1 MNMHVFIMVES
12 VEPMGFKMSSL
23 PKTRETLCM
32 ELWWRRSW
40 KASWEAECKLPFCKT
55 IYYKKLLDLHFLLK
69 QGKSL
74 CHQSQLSIPK
84 PGPELK
90 GGSQRQS
97 GERQWPTSRHGW
109 CGVPLYHRALPAG
122 CHTRSHIFFSPRSQ
136 LIRQLWISF
145 AKNWKMTSEATVSS
159 SQKGNSQKWGTG
171 QKAKRPLPQ
180 TKSQGRALWP
190 FCV

>member
-1 MNMHVFIMVES
+1 MNTHVFIMVES
-12 VEPMGFKMSSL
+12 VEPMGFKLSSL
-23 PKTRETLCM
+23 PKTREMLCM
-32 ELWWRRSW
+32 ELWWRSW
-40 KASWEAECKLPFCKT
+40 KASWKAECKLPFCKT
-55 IYYKKLLDLHFLLK
+55 IYYKKLLDLHFLLN

-74 CHQSQLSIPK
+74 FHQSQLSIPN

-90 GGSQRQS
+90 WGSRRQS

-109 CGVPLYHRALPAG
+109 CGVPLHHRALPAG

-136 LIRQLWISF
+136 LVRQLWISF

>member
-32 ELWWRRSW
+32 KLWWRRSW

-74 CHQSQLSIPK
+74 FHQSQLSIPN

-90 GGSQRQS
+90 WGSRRQS
-97 GERQWPTSRHGW
+97 GEWQWPHGW
-109 CGVPLYHRALPAG
+109 CGVPLHHRALPAG